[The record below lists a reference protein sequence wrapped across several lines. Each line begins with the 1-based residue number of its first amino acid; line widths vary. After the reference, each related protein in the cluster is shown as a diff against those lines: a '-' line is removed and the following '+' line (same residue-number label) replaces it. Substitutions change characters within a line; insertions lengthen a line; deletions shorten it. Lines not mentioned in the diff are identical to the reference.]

1 MKKTLKVLCCT
12 VLATSLSHQVFAQ
25 QECMLGEVKWFAGNF
40 APRNWALAN
49 GQLLAI
55 SQNEALFS
63 IFGTTY
69 GGDGRTTFRLPSLR
83 GRSIVGAGNGPGL
96 SQVSL
101 GAKMGTE
108 TATLSNTHL
117 PTHAHSAGTL
127 KGEMTIN
134 TSAGTT
140 ELPEGATLAD
150 SQRMASYTT
159 MPTTP
164 ETTATTAAGSV
175 GITQGTTGSAGGNQA
190 FNIRN
195 PAQALNPIIC
205 LSGIFPL
212 RS

>member
-1 MKKTLKVLCCT
+1 MKGTIKVLCCA
-12 VLATSLSHQVFAQ
+12 VLASSLSHQVSAQ
-25 QECMLGEVKWFAGNF
+25 QDCMIGEVKWFAGNF
-40 APRNWALAN
+40 APRGWAFAN
-49 GQLLAI
+49 GQILAI
-55 SQNEALFS
+55 SSNTALFS
-63 IFGTTY
+63 ILGTTY
-69 GGDGRTTFRLPSLR
+69 GGDGRTTFGLPSLR

-96 SQVSL
+96 SQVRL

-108 TATLSNTHL
+108 TTTLNNTHL

-134 TSAGTT
+134 KSAGTT

-150 SQRMASYTT
+150 SQRMASYTA

-175 GITQGTTGSAGGNQA
+175 GITQGATGNAGGNQA

-205 LSGIFPL
+205 LFGTFPS